1 MGLLDVFKKKEDDNA
16 ITLWKDA
23 KTGKTRWLAAYSS
36 NYLDDDYPSDILSE
50 KAHLDFIEQVQT
62 KQLPY
67 PELWLWHLQ
76 GTAVGTSDYLFYD
89 KDNGVAMASGF
100 IYDGKEPLVKGVLKT
115 NAQLGTSHG
124 MTFVK
129 RNEKDTKVID
139 KYVTIE
145 ISILPLV
152 AAANKMTS
160 FYILDK
166 EKKMMSTE
174 QRDFLKDSGMSEE
187 DIAKVEAR
195 NKQAADENSLR
206 ERKSADEQPQEE
218 TVVVAEKQEVEE
230 QKAAEET
237 ETETVTEQ
245 PEEVEETKEKEVND
259 EQPVTAKQLKDTL
272 EYLVKTVT
280 ERIETL
286 EQNFNSALEAVTV
299 KSEQLEKSIND
310 QALTPGTSLGAI
322 IGKSLIDKSLSKSAT
337 GSKELDKE
345 DPLYNDAPAE
355 TPAPEQE
362 GEISFASIIRNI
374 YGAKN

>member
-1 MGLLDVFKKKEDDNA
+1 MGLLELFKKKEDNNA

-23 KTGKTRWLAAYSS
+23 RTGKTRWLAAYSS

-50 KAHLDFIEQVQT
+50 KAHLDFIEQVQN

-206 ERKSADEQPQEE
+206 ERKSADEQAQEE
-218 TVVVAEKQEVEE
+218 TEVVAEKQEVEE
-230 QKAAEET
+230 QKPAEEA
-237 ETETVTEQ
+237 ETVTE
-245 PEEVEETKEKEVND
+245 EVIEETKEQEVND
-259 EQPVTAKQLKDTL
+259 EQTVTAKQLKETL

-280 ERIETL
+280 ERIETM
-286 EQNFNSALEAVTV
+286 EQAFNTALEAVTV

-310 QALTPGTSLGAI
+310 QALTPGTSLSAI

-362 GEISFASIIRNI
+362 GEISFTSIIRNI

>member
-1 MGLLDVFKKKEDDNA
+1 MGLLDIFKKKEDDNA
-16 ITLWKDA
+16 ITLWKDT

-50 KAHLDFIEQVQT
+50 KAHLDFIEQVQN

-100 IYDGKEPLVKGVLKT
+100 IYDGKESLVKGVLKT
-115 NAQLGTSHG
+115 NTQLGTSHG

-129 RNEKDTKVID
+129 RNEKDAKVID

-206 ERKSADEQPQEE
+206 ERKGVDEQAQEE
-218 TVVVAEKQEVEE
+218 TEVVAEKQEVEE
-230 QKAAEET
+230 QKPAEEA
-237 ETETVTEQ
+237 ETVTE
-245 PEEVEETKEKEVND
+245 EVIEETKEQEVND
-259 EQPVTAKQLKDTL
+259 EQTVTAKQLKETL

-280 ERIETL
+280 ERIETM
-286 EQNFNSALEAVTV
+286 EQAFNTALEAVTV

-310 QALTPGTSLGAI
+310 QALTPGTSLSAI

-362 GEISFASIIRNI
+362 GEISFTSIIRNI